1 MASQS
6 EKNMRALIGRRNMVT
21 AVLLIAAMLSAYFS
35 AMVVLTPKRYE
46 AAEGQVI
53 SENIYA
59 TKNVDDAATTAALR
73 DSAAAGVAP
82 VYIKDAAKTAA
93 LIGGAQSFFDKLT
106 DVRAQAESFSKVGE
120 TTPEQWESLLA
131 KEDTAGLY
139 ALTDPALNT
148 EQLISVLC
156 AASGELGI
164 LEDLVIPKLTTS
176 LSAGLYEK
184 DISKVLSACV
194 TEISATTSISSG
206 LKKVGESML
215 TRYLQATY
223 AVDEAATAQAVA
235 QAVAKVEPVQI
246 KKGDLVVRAGSVI
259 TAEQMTILRQ
269 LDLVAGR
276 ESNVKISVGAA
287 VYVLLLFGGYIAYM
301 FLYQRETYLNLRK
314 MTLISIQLILVI
326 WLAALCCVWDVH
338 MMPMLIGVMLIALLT
353 GDRAALAAAVLLAG
367 EAGLLASG
375 AEKFGSDAFA
385 MAAVIFIEGVAAIY
399 ALRKTATRGSI
410 IAAGVGGSIAGAIA
424 LFSISFMRG
433 DPAGSILVDAGWV
446 ALSGV
451 ISTMLVVGSLSIW
464 ENAFDLTTP
473 ARLNELLNIN
483 HPLLKQMMYE
493 APGTYQH
500 CMNVAA
506 LAEGA
511 AQKIGADPLLARVG
525 AFYHDVGKL
534 RRPLYF
540 MENQHGENIHDTL
553 PPEES
558 ASIIISHQKDSAT
571 ILAKHKLPGA
581 VVRIASE
588 HHGSSLVSYFY
599 HKAAANSVE
608 EVDKRKFRYPGNNP
622 STKESAV
629 VMLADCCEAGVRSL
643 GECTKEAREAMVHK
657 IVWSKLCGEDNLLA
671 GSPLTFL
678 ELSEIERSFL
688 RTFGALMHDRIE
700 YPEEKKDD

>member
-1 MASQS
+1 MATQRD
-6 EKNMRALIGRRNMVT
+6 KNMRALIGRRNMVT
-21 AVLLIAAMLSAYFS
+21 AVLLIAAMLSSYFS

-59 TKNVDDAATTAALR
+59 TKTVDDAATTAALR
-73 DSAAAGVAP
+73 DSTAAGVAP

-120 TTPEQWESLLA
+120 TTPEQWESLLT
-131 KEDTAGLY
+131 KEDAAGLY

-156 AASGELGI
+156 ANSGELGL
-164 LEDLVIPKLTTS
+164 LEDLVVPKLTTS
-176 LSAGLYEK
+176 LTAGLYEK
-184 DISKVLSACV
+184 DISNVLSACV
-194 TEISATTSISSG
+194 TEISATTSIDSG
-206 LKKVGESML
+206 LKKVGESVL

-223 AVDEAATAQAVA
+223 SVDEAATAQAVA

-269 LDLVAGR
+269 LDLVAGLQ
-276 ESNVKISVGAA
+276 SNVKISVGAA

-301 FLYQRETYLNLRK
+301 FLYQRETYINLRK
-314 MTLISIQLILVI
+314 MTLISIQLILVT

-338 MMPMLIGVMLIALLT
+338 MMPMLIGIMLIALLT

-375 AEKFGSDAFA
+375 AGDAFV

-424 LFSISFMRG
+424 LSSISFMRG

-511 AQKIGADPLLARVG
+511 AQRIGADPLLARVG
-525 AFYHDVGKL
+525 ALYHDVGKL

-553 PPEES
+553 SPEES

-571 ILAKHKLPGA
+571 ILTKHKLPSA

-599 HKAAANSVE
+599 HKAAAGTE
-608 EVDKRKFRYPGNNP
+608 EVDKRRFRYPGNNP

-643 GECTKEAREAMVHK
+643 GECTKETREAMVHK

-671 GSPLTFL
+671 GAPLTFL

-688 RTFGALMHDRIE
+688 RTFGGLMHDRIE